1 MRLIPLL
8 LILLLLPAVSADD
21 LYLNIT
27 TEPFFSGETGTYK
40 LIVTNVDGTA
50 PEYINFTLEYWISDS
65 DEIISGYPKTT
76 ENDLKSKRT
85 ISRQWTPHLV
95 GYASICAKIISST
108 TTDDNSENDFYCTDV
123 SVAGQITPENTTEA
137 VTETQLENSE
147 PEIAVNLT
155 AEKELEN
162 EIIVL
167 ESQVNNASDITHI
180 ENPKIVFQQKPDTL
194 EIAMLLFI
202 ISLVLVI
209 MALLFKIYKGSN
221 TL

>member
-40 LIVTNVDGTA
+40 LIVTNFDGTA
-50 PEYINFTLEYWISDS
+50 LEYINFTLEYWISDC
-65 DEIISGYPKTT
+65 D
-76 ENDLKSKRT
+76 
-85 ISRQWTPHLV
+85 
-95 GYASICAKIISST
+95 KIISST

-155 AEKELEN
+155 AEKELED